1 MPLEIV
7 YRRDI
12 TKIRCDAI
20 VNAANKT
27 LLGGGGVDGAIH
39 AAAGP
44 GLLEECRKL
53 GGCVTGGA
61 KLTGAYDLPCR
72 YVIHTVGP
80 VWQGGHSG
88 EEELLRSCYRRS
100 LALAS
105 ENGCE
110 TVAFPVISAGVFGYP
125 RTEALAVAVEEIAR
139 FLETSDMSVIL
150 SVYFLVSEAI
160 KRELYLTL
168 AERTGSAALPAGSG
182 FASFSSAP
190 APQAKSKRRLPFP
203 GRKVYYAEVSAC
215 VDESGAQSLEERLKT
230 LDESFAQMLFR
241 KIDEVGITDAEC
253 YRRANVDRRL
263 FSKIRCDEYYRPS
276 KATALAFSIALRLS
290 LDETREMLMKAGYA
304 LSPSSRSDI
313 IVQYFIERGEYDIF
327 KINEAL
333 FAFDQAL
340 LGA

>member
-1 MPLEIV
+1 MPLEIL

-12 TKIRCDAI
+12 TKIACDAI
-20 VNAANKT
+20 VNAANSS

-44 GLLEECRKL
+44 GLLEECRTL
-53 GGCVTGGA
+53 GRCPAGEA
-61 KLTGAYDLPCR
+61 KMTGAYRLPCR

-80 VWQGGHSG
+80 IWKGGKNG

-100 LALAS
+100 LALAA

-110 TVAFPVISAGVFGYP
+110 TVAFPIIAAGVFGYP
-125 RTEALAVAVEEIAR
+125 KTEALAVAVDETAR
-139 FLETSDMSVIL
+139 FLEKSDMHVIL
-150 SVYFLVSEAI
+150 SVYFPVSEAI
-160 KRELYLTL
+160 RGDLY
-168 AERTGSAALPAGSG
+168 AALSERIG
-182 FASFSSAP
+182 FDM
-190 APQAKSKRRLPFP
+190 PQADMGMAYSASIPSPPENARRRGPLFREKRSSPA
-203 GRKVYYAEVSAC
+203 KAAC
-215 VDESGAQSLEERLKT
+215 ADASVPQSLEQRLKT
-230 LDESFAQMLFR
+230 LDESFAQMLLR
-241 KIDEVGITDAEC
+241 KIDEAGMTDAEC

-263 FSKIRCDEYYRPS
+263 FSKIRCDEMYRPS
-276 KATALAFSIALRLS
+276 KATALAFAIALKLS
-290 LDETREMLMKAGYA
+290 PEETREMLMKAGYA
-304 LSPSSRSDI
+304 LSTSSKSDV